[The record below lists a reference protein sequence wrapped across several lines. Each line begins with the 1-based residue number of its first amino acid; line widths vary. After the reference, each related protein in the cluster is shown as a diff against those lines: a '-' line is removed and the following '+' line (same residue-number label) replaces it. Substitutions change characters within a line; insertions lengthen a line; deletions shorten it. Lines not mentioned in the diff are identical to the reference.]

1 MAKINKVSREN
12 IWQVKIEVDD
22 PGCIWNVN
30 PSCSYYKIIRAN
42 NAVAAA
48 RGAASYCNKQMHEYP
63 GVHFKWCKQDVKPYY
78 STSCQSNIVSE
89 DNTGIKFI
97 KI

>member
-1 MAKINKVSREN
+1 MAKINKVSREH

-30 PSCSYYKIIRAN
+30 PSCSYYKIVRAN

-48 RGAASYCNKQMHEYP
+48 RGAASYCSKQMQEFP
-63 GVHFKWCKQDVKPYY
+63 GVHFKYCSQDIKPYFCTMY
-78 STSCQSNIVSE
+78 QPVIIAE
-89 DNTGIKFI
+89 DSTGIKRT